1 MASLHDVRDGVYER
15 ESQDKSVTKEPQFFE
30 MSRYSDDDSEIR
42 DWVSL
47 SEKVID
53 ITPLTEAAKSRK

>member
-1 MASLHDVRDGVYER
+1 MASLHDVRDGANER
-15 ESQDKSVTKEPQFFE
+15 GSQDKSVTKEPQFFE
-30 MSRYSDDDSEIR
+30 MNRYSDDDSEIR